1 MANSVFSV
9 GMILNSII
17 LRCYWRGKGATSI
30 YYRAFSVID
39 MFFLAV
45 MILRPVS
52 FFIWPAKGTYIFF
65 EVMNNLMGTTYNFGS
80 LFLAMDRCLVVA
92 FPLNFLE
99 HERKLRVAK
108 GVMVLVVAMLSLT
121 FSMVFGFGDPE
132 WTMTGVLG
140 MLAGLAAILQIIAIV
155 GLYTVIVTKVVMSD
169 RNMKSSRHLGNK

>member
-1 MANSVFSV
+1 MA
-9 GMILNSII
+9 
-17 LRCYWRGKGATSI
+17 
-30 YYRAFSVID
+30 
-39 MFFLAV
+39 
-45 MILRPVS
+45 
-52 FFIWPAKGTYIFF
+52 FFILTSLTNVVAA
-65 EVMNNLMGTTYNFGS
+65 LYNFGP

-92 FPLNFLE
+92 FPHNFRE
-99 HERKLRVAK
+99 KEGKLRVAK
-108 GVMVLVVAMLSLT
+108 GVMVVVVAMLSLT

>member
-1 MANSVFSV
+1 MLIRRSILFFFVDNLIVFV
-9 GMILNSII
+9 LTKALNNVVVA
-17 LRCYWRGKGATSI
+17 L
-30 YYRAFSVID
+30 
-39 MFFLAV
+39 
-45 MILRPVS
+45 
-52 FFIWPAKGTYIFF
+52 
-65 EVMNNLMGTTYNFGS
+65 YNFGP

-92 FPLNFLE
+92 FPHNFLE

-169 RNMKSSRHLGNK
+169 RNMKSSRHSGNK